1 MGLIAL
7 MPCNEQ
13 KALAV
18 KLKNYI
24 QEEQHIEQELLREW
38 LMYPQQLNRLRAL
51 EKQQRWVNRLM
62 NQLDLFGEKITGMYC
77 ELKPVCQLCVKL
89 ETDLE
94 LARAELKRLDAEL
107 SALKGAKKE
116 GSL

>member
-1 MGLIAL
+1 MK
-7 MPCNEQ
+7 C
-13 KALAV
+13 
-18 KLKNYI
+18 
-24 QEEQHIEQELLREW
+24 
-38 LMYPQQLNRLRAL
+38 
-51 EKQQRWVNRLM
+51 EKCEAAEGRHA
-62 NQLDLFGEKITGMYC
+62 MYC

-107 SALKGAKKE
+107 SALRGAKKE